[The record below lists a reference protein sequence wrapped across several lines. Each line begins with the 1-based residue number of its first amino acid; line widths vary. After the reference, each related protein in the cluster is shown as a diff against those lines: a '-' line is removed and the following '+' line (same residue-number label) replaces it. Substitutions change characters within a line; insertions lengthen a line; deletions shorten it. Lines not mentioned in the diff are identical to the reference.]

1 MNEVDEWDTININDV
16 IVDNTNEV
24 IEDSSE
30 SNIVSNGIEEKQQ
43 LQVQAQ
49 APYYY
54 DYYGEKTLEN
64 HQTIIQNQGTIIQNG
79 YVISFLLAIILIVS
93 VLRNMLIRR

>member
-1 MNEVDEWDTININDV
+1 MNENNTNNI
-16 IVDNTNEV
+16 DNTNNLLVVDDMETTSK
-24 IEDSSE
+24 SSISE
-30 SNIVSNGIEEKQQ
+30 
-43 LQVQAQ
+43 LQTLQAS
-49 APYYY
+49 PNYYY

-93 VLRNMLIRR
+93 VLRNMLVRR